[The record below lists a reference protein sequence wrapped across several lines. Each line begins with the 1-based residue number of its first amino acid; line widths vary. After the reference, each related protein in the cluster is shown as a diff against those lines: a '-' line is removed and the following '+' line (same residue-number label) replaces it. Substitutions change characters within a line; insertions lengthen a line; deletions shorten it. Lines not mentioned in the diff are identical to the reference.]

1 MRVLFTRVNFGKMR
15 GSERE
20 DYQKVMIK
28 IEKSDRLNNLPPYLF
43 KEIDRQKEEVRKQG
57 IDIIDLGVGDPD
69 MPTPLHIIEAL
80 KKAASDPANHRYPSY
95 TGMHDF
101 NEAVARWYKRR
112 FNVDLDPAKEV
123 VTLIGSKEGIA
134 HIPLA
139 FINNGDLALVTSPGY
154 PVYDIGVKFAGG
166 QTYFMDLLKQN
177 NFLPDLGAVPK
188 ETARKAKMMFINYPN
203 NPTSAVATREFFEE
217 TVAFAESNNIIVCHD
232 AAYTEMAFDG
242 YKPKSFLEIAGAK
255 DVGIEFHSLS
265 KTYNMTG
272 WRIGF
277 AVGRAEVIQALGQ
290 VKSNIDSG
298 VFQAIQMAGIAA
310 MEGDQTCLKE
320 TNREYAS
327 RRDILVEG
335 LVNLGFSVQ
344 KPKATFYLWIEVPQG
359 YSSAKTASR
368 LLTEAGI
375 VVTPGNG
382 FGAAGEGYI
391 RIALTVDKERLKE
404 VIERI
409 NSIGF

>member
-1 MRVLFTRVNFGKMR
+1 
-15 GSERE
+15 
-20 DYQKVMIK
+20 MIK
-28 IEKSDRLNNLPPYLF
+28 IEKSDRLNSLPPYLF
-43 KEIDRQKEEVRKQG
+43 KEIDRKKEEVRKSG
-57 IDIIDLGVGDPD
+57 VDIIDLGVGDPD

-80 KKAASDPANHRYPSY
+80 NRAALDPANHRYPSY
-95 TGMHDF
+95 TGMDDF
-101 NEAVARWYKRR
+101 NKAVARWYKRR
-112 FNVDLDPAKEV
+112 FNVDIDYKKEV

-139 FINNGDLALVTSPGY
+139 FINNGDIALVTSPGY

-188 ETARKAKMMFINYPN
+188 EIAPKAKMMFINYPN
-203 NPTSAVATREFFEE
+203 NPTSAVATGEFFEE
-217 TVAFAESNNIIVCHD
+217 TVAFAEMNNIIVCHD

-242 YKPKSFLEIAGAK
+242 YKPKSFLETAGAK

-298 VFQAIQMAGIAA
+298 AFQAIQIAGIAA
-310 MEGDQTCLKE
+310 LEGDQTCLKE
-320 TNREYAS
+320 TNSEYTS
-327 RRDILVEG
+327 RRDILVDG
-335 LVNLGFSVQ
+335 LVNLGFSVER
-344 KPKATFYLWIEVPQG
+344 PKATFYLWIEVPQG
-359 YSSAKTASR
+359 YSSAETASR

-391 RIALTVDKERLKE
+391 RMALTVGKQRLKE

-409 NSIGF
+409 GSVGF

>member
-1 MRVLFTRVNFGKMR
+1 
-15 GSERE
+15 
-20 DYQKVMIK
+20 MIR

-69 MPTPLHIIEAL
+69 MPTPPHIIEAL

-112 FNVDLDPAKEV
+112 FNVDLDSAKEV

-139 FINNGDLALVTSPGY
+139 FINNGDVALVTSPGY
-154 PVYDIGVKFAGG
+154 PVYDVAVKFAGG

-188 ETARKAKMMFINYPN
+188 EIAEKAKMMFINYPN
-203 NPTSAVATREFFEE
+203 NPTSAVATGEFFKD
-217 TVAFAESNNIIVCHD
+217 VVSFAEMNNIIVCHD

-242 YKPKSFLEIAGAK
+242 YKPKSFLETGGAK

-277 AVGRAEVIQALGQ
+277 AVGRAEIISALGQ

-298 VFQAIQMAGIAA
+298 AFQAVQIAGIAA
-310 MEGDQTCLKE
+310 LEGDQACVESMNKE
-320 TNREYAS
+320 YTL
-327 RRDILVEG
+327 RRNILAEG
-335 LVNLGFSVQ
+335 LTDLGLIVE
-344 KPKATFYLWIEVPQG
+344 KPRATFYLWIEVPNG
-359 YSSAKTASR
+359 YTSAEFTSR
-368 LLTEAGI
+368 LLSKGGI

-382 FGAAGEGYI
+382 FGAAGEGYV
-391 RIALTVDKERLKE
+391 RMALTVGKERLKE

-409 NSIGF
+409 GSIGF